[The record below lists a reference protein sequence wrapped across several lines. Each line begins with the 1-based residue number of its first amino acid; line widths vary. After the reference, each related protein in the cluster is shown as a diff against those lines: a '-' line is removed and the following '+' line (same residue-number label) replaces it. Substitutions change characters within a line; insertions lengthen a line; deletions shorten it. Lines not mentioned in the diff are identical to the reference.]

1 MNKYHNR
8 NRIFSPIM
16 TIHDILT
23 LHILSSFLSSLSFLS
38 SFLSSFLPFSPSLFS
53 PSLFSISL
61 PFFPPFL
68 FSISLPFFPPLYSLS
83 SLSFFPFLSLLSS
96 LFPFFFIFP
105 LSLSPSPFSLSSIVK
120 GEDYLTIQ
128 TSSVIVPGCPNDGEQ
143 TYMALFSHAY
153 LLSAGASKRG
163 AALK

>member
-8 NRIFSPIM
+8 NRIFNPII

-23 LHILSSFLSSLSFLS
+23 LHILSSFLSSLFFPFLS
-38 SFLSSFLPFSPSLFS
+38 LLPSPLF
-53 PSLFSISL
+53 IS
-61 PFFPPFL
+61 
-68 FSISLPFFPPLYSLS
+68 
-83 SLSFFPFLSLLSS
+83 FLSLLSS

-105 LSLSPSPFSLSSIVK
+105 LSPSLFSLFSLSSIVK
-120 GEDYLTIQ
+120 GAHYLTIQ

>member
-8 NRIFSPIM
+8 NRIFIPIM

-23 LHILSSFLSSLSFLS
+23 LHILSSFLPLSSLPLPLPSFFPFS
-38 SFLSSFLPFSPSLFS
+38 SFLSSLLSPLS
-53 PSLFSISL
+53 
-61 PFFPPFL
+61 
-68 FSISLPFFPPLYSLS
+68 SLS
-83 SLSFFPFLSLLSS
+83 SLS
-96 LFPFFFIFP
+96 
-105 LSLSPSPFSLSSIVK
+105 SLSPSLFSLSSIVK
-120 GEDYLTIQ
+120 GARYFTIQ

>member
-8 NRIFSPIM
+8 NRIISPIM

-23 LHILSSFLSSLSFLS
+23 LHILSTFLPLFIPFLFPFSSSSLSSLSSL
-38 SFLSSFLPFSPSLFS
+38 SPSLFS
-53 PSLFSISL
+53 Q
-61 PFFPPFL
+61 
-68 FSISLPFFPPLYSLS
+68 
-83 SLSFFPFLSLLSS
+83 
-96 LFPFFFIFP
+96 
-105 LSLSPSPFSLSSIVK
+105 SSIVK
-120 GEDYLTIQ
+120 GAHYLTIQ

>member
-8 NRIFSPIM
+8 NRIISPIM

-23 LHILSSFLSSLSFLS
+23 LHILSSFLPLFIPFSLLLPFLS
-38 SFLSSFLPFSPSLFS
+38 
-53 PSLFSISL
+53 
-61 PFFPPFL
+61 
-68 FSISLPFFPPLYSLS
+68 
-83 SLSFFPFLSLLSS
+83 LSLLSS
-96 LFPFFFIFP
+96 LCFLFPFP
-105 LSLSPSPFSLSSIVK
+105 PSLFSQSSIVK
-120 GEDYLTIQ
+120 GAHYLTIQ

>member
-8 NRIFSPIM
+8 NRIISPIM

-23 LHILSSFLSSLSFLS
+23 LHILSSFLSPSFFPFFPFSSSSLSSLSLSFLS
-38 SFLSSFLPFSPSLFS
+38 LSLFPFSPSL
-53 PSLFSISL
+53 
-61 PFFPPFL
+61 
-68 FSISLPFFPPLYSLS
+68 
-83 SLSFFPFLSLLSS
+83 
-96 LFPFFFIFP
+96 
-105 LSLSPSPFSLSSIVK
+105 FSLSSIVK
-120 GEDYLTIQ
+120 GADYLTIQ

>member
-8 NRIFSPIM
+8 NRIISPIM

-23 LHILSSFLSSLSFLS
+23 LHILSSFLS
-38 SFLSSFLPFSPSLFS
+38 
-53 PSLFSISL
+53 
-61 PFFPPFL
+61 FFPP
-68 FSISLPFFPPLYSLS
+68 SLS
-83 SLSFFPFLSLLSS
+83 SLSLPFLFPFSSSSLSLPLSPLSS
-96 LFPFFFIFP
+96 LFPF
-105 LSLSPSPFSLSSIVK
+105 SPSQLSLSSIVK
-120 GEDYLTIQ
+120 GADYLTIQ

>member
-8 NRIFSPIM
+8 NRIISPIM

-23 LHILSSFLSSLSFLS
+23 LHILSSFL
-38 SFLSSFLPFSPSLFS
+38 PLF
-53 PSLFSISL
+53 I
-61 PFFPPFL
+61 PFL
-68 FSISLPFFPPLYSLS
+68 FPFSSSSLFLPLSSLS
-83 SLSFFPFLSLLSS
+83 SLS
-96 LFPFFFIFP
+96 
-105 LSLSPSPFSLSSIVK
+105 SLSPSPFYLSSIVK
-120 GEDYLTIQ
+120 GADYLTIQ

>member
-23 LHILSSFLSSLSFLS
+23 LHILSSFLPLFLSFPLSLSL
-38 SFLSSFLPFSPSLFS
+38 LLPFPFPSPSLSS
-53 PSLFSISL
+53 PLS
-61 PFFPPFL
+61 
-68 FSISLPFFPPLYSLS
+68 SLS
-83 SLSFFPFLSLLSS
+83 SLS
-96 LFPFFFIFP
+96 
-105 LSLSPSPFSLSSIVK
+105 SLSTSLFSLSSIVK
-120 GEDYLTIQ
+120 GADYLTIQ

>member
-8 NRIFSPIM
+8 NRIFNPIM

-23 LHILSSFLSSLSFLS
+23 LHII
-38 SFLSSFLPFSPSLFS
+38 SSFLPLFIPFPLSFLFFFSFSPSLPFLLYLPS
-53 PSLFSISL
+53 PSL
-61 PFFPPFL
+61 
-68 FSISLPFFPPLYSLS
+68 
-83 SLSFFPFLSLLSS
+83 
-96 LFPFFFIFP
+96 
-105 LSLSPSPFSLSSIVK
+105 FSLSSIVK
-120 GEDYLTIQ
+120 GARYLTIQ

>member
-23 LHILSSFLSSLSFLS
+23 LHII
-38 SFLSSFLPFSPSLFS
+38 SSFLP
-53 PSLFSISL
+53 I
-61 PFFPPFL
+61 FL
-68 FSISLPFFPPLYSLS
+68 LS
-83 SLSFFPFLSLLSS
+83 SLSFFPLSS
-96 LFPFFFIFP
+96 LSSLSS
-105 LSLSPSPFSLSSIVK
+105 LSLFSLSSIVK
-120 GEDYLTIQ
+120 GAHYLTIQ

-143 TYMALFSHAY
+143 TYIALFSHAY

>member
-23 LHILSSFLSSLSFLS
+23 LHILSSFLLLFI
-38 SFLSSFLPFSPSLFS
+38 PF
-53 PSLFSISL
+53 
-61 PFFPPFL
+61 
-68 FSISLPFFPPLYSLS
+68 PL
-83 SLSFFPFLSLLSS
+83 FLSLLSS
-96 LFPFFFIFP
+96 LFPFFSSLPFP
-105 LSLSPSPFSLSSIVK
+105 SLPFPSFFPFSSSLSSIVK
-120 GEDYLTIQ
+120 GADYLTIQ

>member
-23 LHILSSFLSSLSFLS
+23 LHILSSFLPLSF
-38 SFLSSFLPFSPSLFS
+38 FSL
-53 PSLFSISL
+53 LSL
-61 PFFPPFL
+61 PLFL
-68 FSISLPFFPPLYSLS
+68 LLPLP
-83 SLSFFPFLSLLSS
+83 SFFPF
-96 LFPFFFIFP
+96 
-105 LSLSPSPFSLSSIVK
+105 SPPPFSQSSIVK
-120 GEDYLTIQ
+120 GAHYLTIQ

>member
-23 LHILSSFLSSLSFLS
+23 LHILSFFPSSLYFLSLSFL
-38 SFLSSFLPFSPSLFS
+38 FFFPFSPSL
-53 PSLFSISL
+53 
-61 PFFPPFL
+61 
-68 FSISLPFFPPLYSLS
+68 
-83 SLSFFPFLSLLSS
+83 
-96 LFPFFFIFP
+96 
-105 LSLSPSPFSLSSIVK
+105 FSLSSIVK
-120 GEDYLTIQ
+120 GADYLTIQ

>member
-8 NRIFSPIM
+8 NRIISPIM

-23 LHILSSFLSSLSFLS
+23 LHILSFLSSLS
-38 SFLSSFLPFSPSLFS
+38 
-53 PSLFSISL
+53 
-61 PFFPPFL
+61 
-68 FSISLPFFPPLYSLS
+68 
-83 SLSFFPFLSLLSS
+83 
-96 LFPFFFIFP
+96 
-105 LSLSPSPFSLSSIVK
+105 SLSPSLFSLSSIVK
-120 GEDYLTIQ
+120 GAHYLTIQ

>member
-23 LHILSSFLSSLSFLS
+23 LHILSSFLSSLSFLPFS
-38 SFLSSFLPFSPSLFS
+38 SLSS
-53 PSLFSISL
+53 
-61 PFFPPFL
+61 
-68 FSISLPFFPPLYSLS
+68 LYSLS
-83 SLSFFPFLSLLSS
+83 PSL
-96 LFPFFFIFP
+96 
-105 LSLSPSPFSLSSIVK
+105 FSLSSIVK
-120 GEDYLTIQ
+120 GAHYLTIQ

>member
-23 LHILSSFLSSLSFLS
+23 LHNKNSLSFFPASLFLLSSFFPFSPSLF
-38 SFLSSFLPFSPSLFS
+38 FFPFSPSLFS
-53 PSLFSISL
+53 PL
-61 PFFPPFL
+61 
-68 FSISLPFFPPLYSLS
+68 
-83 SLSFFPFLSLLSS
+83 
-96 LFPFFFIFP
+96 
-105 LSLSPSPFSLSSIVK
+105 LSPSLFSLSSIVK
-120 GEDYLTIQ
+120 GADYLTIQ

>member
-8 NRIFSPIM
+8 NRIISPIM

-23 LHILSSFLSSLSFLS
+23 LHILSSFLSFFLS
-38 SFLSSFLPFSPSLFS
+38 SFSFFPFSSL
-53 PSLFSISL
+53 
-61 PFFPPFL
+61 
-68 FSISLPFFPPLYSLS
+68 SLS
-83 SLSFFPFLSLLSS
+83 SLSSLLSS

-105 LSLSPSPFSLSSIVK
+105 FSPSLFSLSSIVK
-120 GEDYLTIQ
+120 GAHYLTIQ